1 MPPSFLTPFRAA
13 AVPVLAMGLS
23 ALAAC
28 AWSVPA
34 DPGRNA
40 LERSHD
46 PGAGLLVAS
55 SDASA
60 RSGPARAIGGAAS
73 DDGARVLYL
82 SKCGQCHAP
91 WPTTHASAAQWPG
104 FVAKYGPRA
113 GLFGADRD
121 RVLRWLQAN
130 SR

>member
-1 MPPSFLTPFRAA
+1 VPPSIRRPFRAA
-13 AVPVLAMGLS
+13 AVPLLYR
-23 ALAAC
+23 ALTVVVGC

-40 LERSHD
+40 LLRSRD
-46 PGAGLLVAS
+46 TTDAGFLASTAAPGRAQ
-55 SDASA
+55 
-60 RSGPARAIGGAAS
+60 AIGGAAS
-73 DDGARVLYL
+73 DDGARTLYL

-91 WPTTHASAAQWPG
+91 WPATHATAAQWPG

-113 GLFGADRD
+113 GLFGADRE

-130 SR
+130 AP